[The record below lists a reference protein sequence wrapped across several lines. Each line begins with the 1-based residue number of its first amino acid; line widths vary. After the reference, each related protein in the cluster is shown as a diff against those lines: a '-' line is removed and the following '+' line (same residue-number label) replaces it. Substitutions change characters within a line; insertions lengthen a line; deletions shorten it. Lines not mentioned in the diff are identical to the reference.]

1 MYASVLQVKFKPGTM
16 SQAVETTVGAMDQVR
31 AIDGIKQLISIDTG
45 NDTGLL
51 IATYES
57 QAAQEAAGPKAREV
71 LSLLADFLAV
81 QPERKACE
89 VLVNETF

>member
-1 MYASVLQVKFKPGTM
+1 MR
-16 SQAVETTVGAMDQVR
+16 QAVDATVGAIDQIR
-31 AIDGIKQLISIDTG
+31 DIDGIKQMISIDTG

-51 IATYES
+51 VAIYES
-57 QAAQEAAGPKAREV
+57 QAAQEAAGPKARDV
-71 LSLLADFLAV
+71 MSLLADFLAV

>member
-1 MYASVLQVKFKPGTM
+1 
-16 SQAVETTVGAMDQVR
+16 
-31 AIDGIKQLISIDTG
+31 LISIDTG